1 MENRPGTVKEITA
14 LVNSCQ
20 GLTKQDYMLCCNSI
34 VSEICVTQCLAPE
47 LKHRCVGSLSRHCH
61 ELSSKMW
68 WFPSGNL
75 SRDAALIITTRKWA
89 RTGIIFLIGHGRCSL
104 HNHLQR
110 KQCLLSIGIK
120 DTITSGTQLDLLKN
134 YIQTAMKRTRLMS
147 TGVFYQ

>member
-1 MENRPGTVKEITA
+1 M
-14 LVNSCQ
+14 LVPCQ
-20 GLTKQDYMLCCNSI
+20 DIAMSFQAKCDGF
-34 VSEICVTQCLAPE
+34 LA
-47 LKHRCVGSLSRHCH
+47 G
-61 ELSSKMW
+61 
-68 WFPSGNL
+68 
-75 SRDAALIITTRKWA
+75 SRDAALIITTRKRA
-89 RTGIIFLIGHGRCSL
+89 GTGIIFLIGHGRCSL